1 MEEYISPAKEDD
13 LQTERTENDAEI
25 PNHSDESLRSV
36 NKTDL
41 LNDRRNRDKIQ
52 NLRDKKAAEEEKLA
66 QLEKRQKYYNTEIKI
81 CETKMKEYNR
91 KKRNRRI
98 FTRGGMLE
106 AFLREPLLLSDND
119 VHEFLQK
126 VFRIPEV
133 DGMLT

>member
-1 MEEYISPAKEDD
+1 MEEFISPAKEDD

-41 LNDRRNRDKIQ
+41 LNDRRNRDTIQ

-81 CETKMKEYNR
+81 CEAKMKEYNR

-98 FTRGGMLE
+98 FTRGGML
-106 AFLREPLLLSDND
+106 
-119 VHEFLQK
+119 
-126 VFRIPEV
+126 
-133 DGMLT
+133 

>member
-13 LQTERTENDAEI
+13 LQTERPENDAEI

-91 KKRNRRI
+91 KQRNRRI

>member
-1 MEEYISPAKEDD
+1 MEEFISPAKEDD
-13 LQTERTENDAEI
+13 LQIERTENDAEI
-25 PNHSDESLRSV
+25 PNHSDECLRLV

-52 NLRDKKAAEEEKLA
+52 NLKDKKAAEEEKLA

-81 CETKMKEYNR
+81 CEAKMKEYNR

-126 VFRIPEV
+126 VFRIPKV

>member
-1 MEEYISPAKEDD
+1 MEEFISPAKEYD

-81 CETKMKEYNR
+81 CEAKMKEYNR

-126 VFRIPEV
+126 VFRIPKV

>member
-25 PNHSDESLRSV
+25 PNHSDESLRSA

-126 VFRIPEV
+126 VFRIPKV